1 MLSCTGSWSKKKIA
15 FSSLPSMHKRGHKN
29 SYSSLYNMASTE
41 ERNSRS
47 HSNQMYDREMIL
59 KNSFTEWNEKEHK
72 QANNEQ
78 NALSQSF
85 SIPYLKE
92 NQVRFSQKSPEFKKN
107 DSSYTANSKSSDKNS
122 IYIVNKN
129 SQAFTESLYRGSS
142 LSFGSFSNKPKKAAP

>member
-1 MLSCTGSWSKKKIA
+1 MEGSFLRQERSSDSKDEPQCELDSALDKSTEKIA

-78 NALSQSF
+78 NALS
-85 SIPYLKE
+85 
-92 NQVRFSQKSPEFKKN
+92 
-107 DSSYTANSKSSDKNS
+107 
-122 IYIVNKN
+122 
-129 SQAFTESLYRGSS
+129 
-142 LSFGSFSNKPKKAAP
+142 